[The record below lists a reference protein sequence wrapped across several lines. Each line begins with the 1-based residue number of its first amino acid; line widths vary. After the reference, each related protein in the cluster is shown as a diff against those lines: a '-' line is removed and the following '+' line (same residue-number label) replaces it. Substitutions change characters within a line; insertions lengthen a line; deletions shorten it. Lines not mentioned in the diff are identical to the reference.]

1 MSTES
6 LSSLAQPSPVAP
18 AALRIK
24 INFRTLTCRCCT
36 TATPLL
42 ISSHSPAHSLRQSLP
57 GFLSMNLA
65 PDCRRTFVHVASS
78 TGMLFSHLVSAQIS
92 PQGDLL

>member
-24 INFRTLTCRCCT
+24 INFRTLTGRCCT
-36 TATPLL
+36 TADPSPNLFPL
-42 ISSHSPAHSLRQSLP
+42 SRSFTLP
-57 GFLSMNLA
+57 EPPWFPVNESGS
-65 PDCRRTFVHVASS
+65 
-78 TGMLFSHLVSAQIS
+78 
-92 PQGDLL
+92 